1 MGETATSALASKR
14 RAGKSGG
21 KPAAS
26 AEPMAIPLGGA
37 GEETVLNESG
47 NDQDGQNDA
56 ELRAAELRD
65 AELRDAEMDVVSGRG
80 ELIEPGRA
88 LALAD
93 FSPPSVGAGEWL
105 VRFAYRMGVPTS
117 MLSSPMGKA
126 AKPRLLATVSNP
138 LPGDRAAGTAL
149 RAGHFMVHGAKTPIA
164 QIDFAGAGRMTP
176 PLERVVHSFAWLAD
190 LEACAPR
197 EQGAPVAERI
207 MGAWL
212 DANAKPPSKPGK
224 GPAWSVANA
233 GTRQLNWLVHAPLIL
248 SGTDKRLRARIL
260 GALTEGARWL
270 DRNVNRA
277 DDLLGAVAGWC
288 GIVAAGLLLPDGR
301 PRRLYGEAGLIR
313 ALGDLMGDDGGVLS
327 RSPLG
332 QMEAISLLVTL
343 RACYRATRREAPQAL
358 DSLIA
363 VLVPPLLALTH
374 GDGSLGSWQGSWAID
389 AETIARLVDA
399 SGVRTR
405 PLRDVR
411 QWGFQRVVAQKSL
424 LLFDAAPPPMAK
436 HARSGCASTLAFEFS
451 QAGHRMIVNCGGGA
465 CAGGLVPV
473 RLEQG
478 LRATA
483 AHSTLVLDD
492 ANSTAIL
499 INGNIGSGVSE
510 VDIDRRTLEGD
521 ATSKGGKGSRATRLE
536 GSHNGYSARYGL
548 IHRRIL
554 ILRDDGNEL
563 RGEDL
568 LVPKGGKGKRG
579 KVAFAIR
586 FHLGPNIEVGLSEDG
601 QGVGI
606 ALPDG
611 SYWQFR
617 AAGGQVSIE
626 DSFWV
631 DGQGRPVPIQQLVVH
646 GLVSRGGG
654 NFAWLLKKMG

>member
-1 MGETATSALASKR
+1 MGETATSGLAAQ
-14 RAGKSGG
+14 RASGRVPG
-21 KPAAS
+21 TRIPDDARAV
-26 AEPMAIPLGGA
+26 PLGGA
-37 GEETVLNESG
+37 GEEAVLSEAEG
-47 NDQDGQNDA
+47 MA
-56 ELRAAELRD
+56 EL
-65 AELRDAEMDVVSGRG
+65 GRG
-80 ELIEPGRA
+80 EPIEPGIIEPGRA

-93 FSPPSVGAGEWL
+93 FSPPALGAGEWL
-105 VRFAYRMGVPTS
+105 VRFAYRLGVPGA
-117 MLSSPMGKA
+117 MLSSPMGKT

-138 LPGDRAAGTAL
+138 LPGSRAAGTAL
-149 RAGHFMVHGAKTPIA
+149 RAGHFLVHGAKTPIA

-176 PLERVVHSFAWLAD
+176 PLERVVHSFGWLAD

-197 EQGAPVAERI
+197 EQGVPVAERI
-207 MGAWL
+207 FAAWL
-212 DANAKPPSKPGK
+212 EANAKPPSKPGK

-233 GTRQLNWLVHAPLIL
+233 GARQLNWLVHAPLIL
-248 SGTDKRLRARIL
+248 SGHDKRLRPRVL
-260 GALTEGARWL
+260 GAIMAGARWL
-270 DRNVNRA
+270 DRNVHRA

-288 GIVAAGLLLPDGR
+288 GIVASGLLLPDGR

-332 QMEAISLLVTL
+332 QMEAIALLVAL
-343 RACYRATRREAPQAL
+343 RACYRATRRDPPEVL
-358 DSLIA
+358 DNLIA

-374 GDGSLGSWQGSWAID
+374 GDGSLGSWQGAWAID
-389 AETIARLVDA
+389 ASEIARLVEA

-411 QWGFQRVVAQKSL
+411 QWGFQRATAQKSL
-424 LLFDAAPPPMAK
+424 LLFDAAPPPMAR

-451 QAGHRMIVNCGGGA
+451 AGAHRIVVNCGGAA

-492 ANSTAIL
+492 ANSTAVL
-499 INGNIGSGVSE
+499 INGKIGSGVSE
-510 VDIDRRTLEGD
+510 VDIDRRTIESD
-521 ATSKGGKGSRATRLE
+521 AAEKGGRGTRATRLE
-536 GSHNGYSARYGL
+536 ASHNGYAARYGL
-548 IHRRIL
+548 VHRRIL
-554 ILRDDGNEL
+554 ILRDDGSEL

-568 LVPKGGKGKRG
+568 LVPTGRKGKRG
-579 KVAFAIR
+579 KVAFALR
-586 FHLGPNIEVGLSEDG
+586 FHLGPQIEVGLSDDG

-617 AAGGQVSIE
+617 AAGGEVSVE
-626 DSFWV
+626 DSIWV

-646 GLVSRGGG
+646 GMVSRGGG